1 MRLSAKANIRSS
13 SPFLLNV
20 ADMSWIFS
28 EKWLWVVIAALAAIL
43 VLPLLIVWVI
53 LSLPGYMKVVATVL
67 IVIAWGVA
75 AGYKDWL
82 NEKRRNE
89 ERNRSAEA

>member
-1 MRLSAKANIRSS
+1 
-13 SPFLLNV
+13 
-20 ADMSWIFS
+20 
-28 EKWLWVVIAALAAIL
+28 
-43 VLPLLIVWVI
+43 
-53 LSLPGYMKVVATVL
+53 MKVVATVL